1 MRLVCQVIVQMSV
14 EFAQQTEH
22 ARISKQARETST
34 AMQTD
39 GTEDDEGEE
48 EDRLKVSSRT
58 VAHEGHTLTPGN
70 EITEEIFLNTVIID
84 FVHFNSS
91 LELGY

>member
-1 MRLVCQVIVQMSV
+1 MQMSV

-22 ARISKQARETST
+22 ARISKQAKETST

-48 EDRLKVSSRT
+48 DRPKVSSRT
-58 VAHEGHTLTPGN
+58 AAHVGHTLTPGN
-70 EITEEIFLNTVIID
+70 EITEESFLNTVMN